1 MYLKSNITGQ
11 YLDEI
16 TARQR
21 RALDIK
27 TGQVFR
33 LNGRKY
39 TVFEVYPYFI
49 RLRSGEEEITLNKG
63 DLIVMRSGERKEND

>member
-1 MYLKSNITGQ
+1 MNSIYGTSIQ
-11 YLDEI
+11 RLDNMI
-16 TARQR
+16 ARQR

-33 LNGRKY
+33 LNGKKY

-63 DLIVMRSGERKEND
+63 DLIVMRNGEREEE